1 MQRSRSIAIS
11 GLSASGFSKWRLGS
25 IMREMPPPQP
35 NEMSCSG
42 HSPPL
47 SQTGQSSGW
56 LISRNSSTASCA
68 SLTRAVS
75 VWTTMPSLTG
85 VEQPAWSFGMPSIST
100 RHMRQAP
107 TGAPSLGS

>member
-25 IMREMPPPQP
+25 MKRLVPPPQP
-35 NEMSCSG
+35 KVMSCSG

-56 LISRNSSTASCA
+56 LMSRNSTTDSCA
-68 SLTRAVS
+68 SFTRGLC
-75 VWTTMPSLTG
+75 VWTTMPSFTD
-85 VEQPAWSFGMPSIST
+85 VEQAVWSFGIPSIST

-107 TGAPSLGS
+107 TGWPSFGS

>member
-11 GLSASGFSKWRLGS
+11 GDSSSGLRKWRLGS
-25 IMREMPPPQP
+25 MKRDVPGPQP
-35 NEMSCSG
+35 YVMSCSG

-56 LISRNSSTASCA
+56 LMSRNSTTARCASC
-68 SLTRAVS
+68 TRCVC

-85 VEQPAWSFGMPSIST
+85 VEQPVWSFGMPSIST
-100 RHMRQAP
+100 RHIRQAP
-107 TGAPSLGS
+107 TGWPSLGS